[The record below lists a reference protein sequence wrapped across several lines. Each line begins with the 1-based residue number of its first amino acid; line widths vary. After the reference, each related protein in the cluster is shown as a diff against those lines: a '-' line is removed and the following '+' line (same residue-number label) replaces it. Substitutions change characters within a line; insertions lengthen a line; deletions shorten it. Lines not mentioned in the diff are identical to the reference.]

1 MRATRYFYGWAV
13 VAALSV
19 VGGLSMGM
27 GVGNFGFFIAP
38 MSEELGMGLTPFGLA
53 ATARLIGF
61 AVSAP
66 LIGRVLDHRG
76 TRGPMAIAV
85 ALMGGSVASM
95 ALVDA
100 GWQMIGLLF
109 FMGLLGFWGSSTL
122 YITVPVA
129 KWFIR
134 KRGKAMSLVFL
145 GVPMGIALSG
155 PITQAM
161 LETLGWRATW
171 VTLGL
176 TGSMSILL
184 LTWLVLRNAP
194 EDMGLEPDGDPA
206 PDQVGQS
213 ATTPPAGSEYSWS
226 VRDAFRSST
235 FWRLSLA
242 FGTVML
248 AMGSI
253 GLYWVPYYAALGF
266 GTQAVAWAFGAQAFS
281 QVIVGAGLATVID
294 RFQPRFLAA
303 AGFAAVIGA
312 LVITMNAT
320 SEWQM
325 LVAGAMSGSGVGAAM
340 LLHAHIWPHYFGRN
354 HIGAI
359 RGLALPLTLSFSAA
373 GSAAPGLIFD
383 TFGSYSPAWLL
394 AIGSLAAGIVLLAI
408 TPRPL
413 HGTTVRADRPA

>member
-1 MRATRYFYGWAV
+1 MFYGWPV

-27 GVGNFGFFIAP
+27 GVGNFGFFISP
-38 MSEELGMGLTPFGLA
+38 MSEELGIGLTPFGLA
-53 ATARLIGF
+53 QTARLIGF

-66 LIGRVLDHRG
+66 LIGRVLDRRG
-76 TRGPMAIAV
+76 TRGPLVIAV
-85 ALMGGSVASM
+85 ALLGGSVASM

-122 YITVPVA
+122 YLTLPVA
-129 KWFIR
+129 KWFVR
-134 KRGKAMSLVFL
+134 KRGKAMSVVFL

-161 LETLGWRATW
+161 LDTLGWRATW

-176 TGSMSILL
+176 SGSAAILL
-184 LTWLVLRNAP
+184 LASLVLRNTP
-194 EDMGLEPDGDPA
+194 ESMGLSPDGDPPLA
-206 PDQVGQS
+206 PNVVS
-213 ATTPPAGSEYSWS
+213 ASGRSSESEFSWP
-226 VRDAFRSST
+226 VRDAVRSTT

-248 AMGSI
+248 AMSSI
-253 GLYWVPYYAALGF
+253 GLYWVPYYTTLGF
-266 GTQAVAWAFGAQAFS
+266 GTQAVAWAFSAQAFC

-312 LVITMNAT
+312 LAITMSAT

-325 LVAGAMSGSGVGAAM
+325 LVAGAMSGAGVGASM
-340 LLHAHIWPHYFGRN
+340 LLQAHVWPHYFGRG

-394 AIGSLAAGIVLLAI
+394 AIGFLAAGIVLLAV
-408 TPRPL
+408 TPRPQ
-413 HGTTVRADRPA
+413 VSEAARADRPA